1 MIDLAS
7 KKPQTQHRPKSSQC
21 ELLSCLTGSLRH
33 RQLLSCTCLTQRLGL
48 KCGVIVPDLFV
59 TMSSTAQ
66 MDEATRAM
74 CYALRHPG
82 RSHKPMKYKD
92 IRKVVK
98 KTDKKRP
105 SLQGIALAV
114 AAYPQE
120 NKLRGRKKGWSK
132 TSRDEDKIILK
143 TFHQKRPPGC
153 GVTSRVVHDAMP
165 RPLRKKI
172 CKRTVIRRLAKKGS
186 I

>member
-1 MIDLAS
+1 M
-7 KKPQTQHRPKSSQC
+7 
-21 ELLSCLTGSLRH
+21 EFF
-33 RQLLSCTCLTQRLGL
+33 
-48 KCGVIVPDLFV
+48 VPGLFV

-66 MDEATRAM
+66 MDDATRAM

-82 RSHKPMKYKD
+82 RGHKPMKYAD

-98 KTDKKRP
+98 KTDRSRP
-105 SLQGIALAV
+105 SVQAIAQAV
-114 AAYPQE
+114 AAYPLD
-120 NKLRGRKKGWSK
+120 KKVRGRKKGWSK
-132 TSRDEDKIILK
+132 TSRDEDKTILK

-153 GVTSRVVHDAMP
+153 GVTSRVIHDAMP